1 MSSKVRGYSG
11 FYKDDYLRS
20 SYEYVYCKILEQKQ
34 LKYKIEEIKYDLQGI
49 SYIPDFHI
57 YDNKNKL
64 IEIVEI
70 KSNNQIEIDK
80 TIEKI
85 KMLEMVVNVP
95 VRLYLLKDLKEECKY
110 LNLQI
115 DDLIKYWINNS
126 IGNPMNGI
134 KNPMFGKNHR
144 EETKKLI
151 SEASLKRCESKEYR
165 DKISKGLIEFKK
177 AGGVSYRPQKT
188 IERVTS
194 NCIKCNTEFE
204 MMITSAQKYCSNKC
218 KLIDCTELANNNV
231 REKNK
236 ILHGKIKIDILDY
249 TSKHQDLFFANTRN
263 KLYSQYKIILNKYD
277 LKDIKNIKFIFT
289 KSYNSSF
296 ETLHS
301 CIKQELQNYLK
312 YMPNLHDDKV

>member
-34 LKYKIEEIKYDLQGI
+34 LNYKVEEIKYDIEGV

-57 YDNKNKL
+57 YDNENKL

-80 TIEKI
+80 TIKKI
-85 KMLEMVVNVP
+85 KLLKKFVNVP
-95 VRLYLLKDLKEECKY
+95 VKIYLLKDLQEECKV

-115 DDLIKYWINNS
+115 NDLIKYWISNS
-126 IGNPMNGI
+126 IGNPMDGI
-134 KNPMFGKNHR
+134 KNPMFGKTHR

-151 SEASLKRCESKEYR
+151 SKSTLKRCENEEYKYNTSR
-165 DKISKGLIEFKK
+165 GLREFRKS
-177 AGGVSYRPQKT
+177 GGVSYRPQKT
-188 IERVTS
+188 IERITS

-204 MMITSAQKYCSNKC
+204 MMITSSQKYCSNKC

-249 TSKHQDLFFANTRN
+249 TSKHQVLFFANTRN

-277 LKDIKNIKFIFT
+277 LKDIRNIKFIFT
-289 KSYNSSF
+289 QSYTCSF

-301 CIKQELQNYLK
+301 CIEQELNNYLK
-312 YMPNLHDDKV
+312 CMPNLHDDKV